1 MAEKDTAKEEQVS
14 DMDPSQTAESIP
26 TPPEAGQHAALDPA
40 LQAHIGRQL
49 RLVYDEVANEP
60 VPDRFL
66 KLLKELERDKAD
78 DS

>member
-1 MAEKDTAKEEQVS
+1 MAEKDTAKGEQVS
-14 DMDPSQTAESIP
+14 DMDPSQAAESNP
-26 TPPEAGQHAALDPA
+26 NPPEAGQPAALNPD